1 MISHV
6 SCKFC
11 MLHEA
16 SCINTDFL
24 RSTPWPR
31 PYLESCSRRPSSEFR
46 LELKFG
52 VLPGRGR
59 TVSARERT
67 RRARDGAA
75 THREHTICTLR
86 RARKKSAWSDATSLQ
101 RSLLEIWVNQTR
113 NARHLLNAAYKC
125 CWLHTYHSR
134 GLPVDVREVKTD
146 RTRERT
152 RRALGGAA
160 PHLQRSQ
167 YTFHRMSKTSAGSDA
182 TSLQTILP
190 ERWGN

>member
-16 SCINTDFL
+16 SCINTGFL

-52 VLPGRGR
+52 VLPGRGQ
-59 TVSARERT
+59 TVGARELT
-67 RRARDGAA
+67 RRARDSAA
-75 THREHTICTLR
+75 THREHT
-86 RARKKSAWSDATSLQ
+86 

-125 CWLHTYHSR
+125 CWLHTYHNR
-134 GLPVDVREVKTD
+134 GLPVGVREVKTD

-160 PHLQRSQ
+160 PHLQRRQ
-167 YTFHRMSKTSAGSDA
+167 YTLHRARKTRLDRTRPAFKRSCPRGGEIS
-182 TSLQTILP
+182 
-190 ERWGN
+190 